1 MSEWAIRAA
10 LNREHAK
17 FRSEAI
23 RQVRVCLTSTNVFVD
38 TWSIAEKVYVER
50 FSQETFDTFMNQYF
64 NSDESEDGAID
75 DVEVGQPEDL
85 EVVGKLEELRLDEAP
100 DDWEELLSDED

>member
-1 MSEWAIRAA
+1 
-10 LNREHAK
+10 
-17 FRSEAI
+17 
-23 RQVRVCLTSTNVFVD
+23 
-38 TWSIAEKVYVER
+38 
-50 FSQETFDTFMNQYF
+50 MNEYF